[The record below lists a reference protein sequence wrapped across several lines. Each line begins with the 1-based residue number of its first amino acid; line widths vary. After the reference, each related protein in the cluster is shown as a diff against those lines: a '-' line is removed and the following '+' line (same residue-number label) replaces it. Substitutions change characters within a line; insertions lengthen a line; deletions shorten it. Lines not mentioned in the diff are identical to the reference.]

1 MSKEIPAFVCSHVFE
16 KSSPV
21 LYVCRDEGDWQL
33 LCGGSHEESEV
44 PHVVGLNHF
53 LDEDPSLLALLDL
66 PYDWEAERSSQDA
79 EWERRPSEADDS

>member
-16 KSSPV
+16 KNRPV
-21 LYVCRDEGDWQL
+21 LYVCRDDGDWQL

-53 LDEDPSLLALLDL
+53 LEEDPSLLALLDL
-66 PYDWEAERSSQDA
+66 PDNWEAERSAVDA
-79 EWERRPSEADDS
+79 EWKRRAGETE